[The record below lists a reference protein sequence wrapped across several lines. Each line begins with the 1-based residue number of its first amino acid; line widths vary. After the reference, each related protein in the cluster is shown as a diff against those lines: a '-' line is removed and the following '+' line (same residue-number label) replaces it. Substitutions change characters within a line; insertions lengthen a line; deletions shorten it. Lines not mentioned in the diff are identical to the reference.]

1 MAKVYGFVGKFGSN
15 GSGDGQF
22 SFTGGNTN
30 GLNNCG
36 IAVDATQI
44 YVLDP
49 GNSRVQIFNRTTFAY
64 ISQFGTAGSG
74 NGQFSSPVDINVD
87 GTYIFVLD
95 RGNNR
100 IQRFTLAGA
109 YSAQA
114 ALGGGNWSCMAY
126 DASFLYVFGD
136 NGISNAQLS
145 TVNKSSMV
153 VAAIG
158 AYDTYQSAAV
168 MGVGSTYVYSCYN
181 YNGVARSA
189 VRIPYPIAGATALSG
204 SNNLSNGITM
214 DSNYIYIVETNQNR
228 VRSYD
233 LSTLAYTDYFGA
245 IGSTDG
251 LFTSPGRISYYDNKL
266 YVVDVGNSRVQ
277 IFDWSYPNPPSAPTN
292 LVASC
297 GGAGNIVLDWV
308 DNS

>member
-15 GSGDGQF
+15 GSGNGQF

-30 GLNNCG
+30 GQNNCG
-36 IAVDATQI
+36 IAVDASYI

-49 GNSRVQIFNRTTFAY
+49 GNSRVQKFNRTTFAY
-64 ISQFGTAGSG
+64 ISQFGSVGSG
-74 NGQFSSPVDINVD
+74 DGQFSSPVDIHVD
-87 GTYIFVLD
+87 ASYIYVLD

-100 IQRFTLAGA
+100 VQRFTLAGA
-109 YSAQA
+109 YDAQA
-114 ALGGGNWSCMAY
+114 SLGGGNWSCMAY
-126 DASFLYVFGD
+126 DASLLYVFGD
-136 NGISNAQLS
+136 NGISNALLR
-145 TVNKSSMV
+145 TVNKASMI
-153 VAAIG
+153 ASAIG

-181 YNGVARSA
+181 YNGVARFA
-189 VRIPYPIAGATALSG
+189 VRIPYPIAGATTLSG
-204 SNNLSNGITM
+204 SNNLSNGIAIDT
-214 DSNYIYIVETNQNR
+214 NYIYIVETVNNR

-245 IGSTDG
+245 FGTTDG
-251 LFTSPGRISYYDNKL
+251 YFSSPGRIAYYDNKL
-266 YVVDVGNSRVQ
+266 YVVDVGNSRIQ
-277 IFDWSYPNPPSAPTN
+277 IFDWSYQNPPSAPTS